1 MLTRYEFFNT
11 YEIRVYDAEWKFLK
25 KYEAEN
31 LVDMDTMRKIAIR
44 YAIKNDARY
53 VETITYDLSG
63 SKILL
68 EQEDVTLPEV

>member
-1 MLTRYEFFNT
+1 MLTRYEFSNN

-31 LVDMDTMRKIAIR
+31 LADMDTMRKIAIR
-44 YAIKNDARY
+44 YAIKEDARY

-68 EQEDVTLPEV
+68 EQEDVTLPDV